1 MRIVVTIATCLVLA
15 ACSGARSAPLDIAQV
30 RAALT
35 NEISILATGINRE
48 DPLLASQPV
57 SPRFTMDGN
66 IAMRYHQDGWD
77 GEGIGKF
84 REFFAKVF
92 TVHANIDQR
101 FEIRDVNLTGEVA
114 YVRVYN
120 DFLSSRTDVTP
131 PENYTA
137 AGWDWLV
144 FELDGG
150 QWLLIRWDEAPEPE
164 LEPIPHDEGTGGD
177 V

>member
-1 MRIVVTIATCLVLA
+1 MRVILTVGLCLVLCT
-15 ACSGARSAPLDIAQV
+15 CSSSPGVPLDIDAV

-35 NEISILATGINRE
+35 YEIGIIATGINHE

-57 SPRFTMDGN
+57 SPRFTMN
-66 IAMRYHQDGWD
+66 ENVAVRYHQGGWD
-77 GEGIGKF
+77 GTGIGKY

-101 FEIRDVNLTGEVA
+101 FTIHDLSLNGEVA
-114 YVRVYN
+114 WVRVYN

-144 FELDGG
+144 FELDNGK
-150 QWLLIRWDEAPEPE
+150 WLLINWDEAPDPNA
-164 LEPIPHDEGTGGD
+164 EPIDHDAGNGED
-177 V
+177 I